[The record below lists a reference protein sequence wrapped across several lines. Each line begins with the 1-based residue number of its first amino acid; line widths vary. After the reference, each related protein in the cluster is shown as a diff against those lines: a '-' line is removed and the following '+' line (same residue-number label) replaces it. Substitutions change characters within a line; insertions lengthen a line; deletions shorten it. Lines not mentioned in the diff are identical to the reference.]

1 MHYHGEAKAS
11 HMTDQPPRPKRSS
24 VFIDAAMDS
33 QQQSASM
40 QTVRIRNLSEGGAKI
55 EGKAPPVGTAILLSR
70 GDLEIAARVAW
81 VSDRYFGV
89 AFDEPV
95 AVEQLMRAA
104 AKPGAPDR
112 PVYAA
117 ALTEGVGRVQ
127 PEPPRR
133 RTTPLDRATF
143 GLRVAPRS

>member
-1 MHYHGEAKAS
+1 MRYHVEAKAI
-11 HMTDQPPRPKRSS
+11 HMTDRPPRPKRSS

-33 QQQSASM
+33 QQPSASM
-40 QTVRIRNLSEGGAKI
+40 QTVRIRDLSEGGAKI
-55 EGKAPPVGTAILLSR
+55 EGKAPPVGTTVLLSR
-70 GDLEIAARVAW
+70 GGIEIGARVAW

-95 AVEQLMRAA
+95 AVEQLMRAV
-104 AKPGAPDR
+104 AKPGTPER

-117 ALTEGVGRVQ
+117 ALTDGVGRSH
-127 PEPPRR
+127 PDLLRR
-133 RTTPLDRATF
+133 RATPLDRAVF